1 MNKAT
6 MVQEE
11 KIMKRILIVS
21 LCVLMTLLGIAC
33 ADNSNA
39 KSDVAS
45 ETISVPNVVGMNL
58 DDAKEVIKESGLVI
72 GNIEYIDNKE
82 NASDTVLQQS
92 PKAGDEVD
100 SGEAVELEVVAE

>member
-1 MNKAT
+1 
-6 MVQEE
+6 
-11 KIMKRILIVS
+11 MKRILIVS

-82 NASDTVLQQS
+82 N
-92 PKAGDEVD
+92 EM
-100 SGEAVELEVVAE
+100 AVNKLKFDLLYFSRKYIIIRNAIVT

>member
-1 MNKAT
+1 
-6 MVQEE
+6 
-11 KIMKRILIVS
+11 MKRILIVS

-82 NASDTVLQQS
+82 NASDTVDTVLQQS

-100 SGEAVELEVVAE
+100 SGEAVELVVVAE

>member
-1 MNKAT
+1 
-6 MVQEE
+6 
-11 KIMKRILIVS
+11 MKRILIVS

-58 DDAKEVIKESGLVI
+58 DDAKEVIKES
-72 GNIEYIDNKE
+72 
-82 NASDTVLQQS
+82 
-92 PKAGDEVD
+92 
-100 SGEAVELEVVAE
+100 